1 VVQQEKITV
10 IQPHHGLRFI
20 NLRELW
26 EYRELFWAFVV
37 RDIKVR
43 YKQTVIGA
51 LWAILQ
57 PLSTMVVFTF
67 FFGQLA
73 KIGSDGVPYPVFSY
87 SGLIL
92 WTYFTGALTAASN
105 SMLGAS
111 GLITK
116 VYFPRVIIPLSAT
129 LTGLIDY
136 LVAAI
141 ILAILLI
148 YFGITPPL
156 TILIL
161 PLLIAITWL
170 LVSGIGM
177 FLAAVNVKYH
187 DVKYAVPFIIQLGM
201 FFTPVIYPISIA
213 PNFKTLLML
222 NPMTGI
228 IEAHRA
234 VILGNHPV
242 NLSALGISIAL
253 TVAIFVGG
261 ALYFRSV
268 EKYFADII

>member
-1 VVQQEKITV
+1 MPEPIT
-10 IQPHHGLRFI
+10 IIEPYKGLRFI

-26 EYRELFWAFVV
+26 SYRELLIAFVI
-37 RDIKVR
+37 RDLKVR

-67 FFGQLA
+67 FFGTIA
-73 KIGSDGVPYPVFSY
+73 KISSDGVPYPIFSY

-92 WTYFTGALTAASN
+92 WTYFTTALTSASN
-105 SMLGAS
+105 SMVGATS
-111 GLITK
+111 LITK

-129 LTGLIDY
+129 LTGLVDY
-136 LVAAI
+136 LVAASI
-141 ILAILLI
+141 LAVLLVYYAITPPLAILLLP
-148 YFGITPPL
+148 FLVLL
-156 TILIL
+156 TWFL
-161 PLLIAITWL
+161 A
-170 LVSGIGM
+170 SGLGM

-187 DVKYAVPFIIQLGM
+187 DVKYAVPFFIQLMM

-213 PNFKTLLML
+213 PNFKNLLML

-234 VILGNHPV
+234 LILGNHAV
-242 NLSALGISIAL
+242 NFTSLGISLVMTIL
-253 TVAIFVGG
+253 IFVGG
-261 ALYFRSV
+261 AIYFRSV